1 MHQFF
6 QRNHSLHRPASE
18 SLIPTLDGKREFKG
32 RICFQAVPECFDPGI
47 PTAFDHLV
55 EIGPP
60 CNPDKDGVRKGWLI
74 AHEVGVVSDK
84 LLELFVAVGHHVATK
99 LPKGI
104 FGPVVHPFCF
114 QRRPKRDEGRR
125 EARVDE
131 GHELMHPVDGQLQK
145 LDEHHYMVR
154 MTPRRAGSLWSARN
168 KEAAERLMAEGR
180 MRPAG
185 LSQIEA
191 AKGDGRWQ
199 NAYVSQRYAEPPEDL
214 LNALSLNAAA
224 SRFYQTLDRA
234 NRYAIIFRVS
244 AAKKLETRTKL
255 ITRFVEML
263 ARRETVHGQ
272 TGVSRAAGD
281 GAHGE
286 DIDGDK

>member
-1 MHQFF
+1 MQAAAL
-6 QRNHSLHRPASE
+6 NSLE
-18 SLIPTLDGKREFKG
+18 TTVNGQDLPTLAFYSSLDLEEHMLLQSDRSKG
-32 RICFQAVPECFDPGI
+32 FWLKVSKA
-47 PTAFDHLV
+47 TA
-55 EIGPP
+55 P
-60 CNPDKDGVRKGWLI
+60 
-74 AHEVGVVSDK
+74 
-84 LLELFVAVGHHVATK
+84 VATIGK
-99 LPKGI
+99 
-104 FGPVVHPFCF
+104 
-114 QRRPKRDEGRR
+114 Q
-125 EARVDE
+125 EAIE
-131 GHELMHPVDGQLQK
+131 AALCCGWIDGQLQK

-168 KEAAERLMAEGR
+168 KEAAERLMANGR

-191 AKGDGRWQ
+191 AKSDGRWQ
-199 NAYVSQRYAEPPEDL
+199 NAYVSQRYAVPPEDL

-234 NRYAIIFRVS
+234 NRYAIIYRVS

-272 TGVSRAAGD
+272 TDVSRAAGG

-286 DIDGDK
+286 EIDGDK